1 MDASGEHPAG
11 DGTTA
16 RDGAGATPGL
26 PAGLLATTYPV
37 TVELLLAAPR
47 HRYEGR
53 PADGPA
59 PADGPELHERITV
72 RAGLGIVGDRFHG
85 HPAHRQ
91 ASVTVI
97 GAEPLEALAAEL
109 GIPLDPALTRR
120 NVVLRGVDVEALRG
134 VLFSIDTGSG
144 PVVLQGHR
152 AANPCA
158 WMDVA
163 IGPGVF
169 RGMRGRGGIRCEP
182 LTDGV
187 LTLGPGTLRAA
198 VPLG

>member
-1 MDASGEHPAG
+1 MDAS
-11 DGTTA
+11 DGTDA
-16 RDGAGATPGL
+16 APGL
-26 PAGLLATTYPV
+26 PAGLLPTAHPV
-37 TVELLLAAPR
+37 TVELLLASPR

-59 PADGPELHERITV
+59 PAAGPELPDRITV

-97 GAEPLEALAAEL
+97 GVEPLEALGREL
-109 GIPLDPALTRR
+109 GTTVDPAATRR

-134 VLFSIDTGSG
+134 ALFAIDTGDG

-158 WMDVA
+158 WMDVT
-163 IGPGVF
+163 IGPGAF
-169 RGMRGRGGIRCEP
+169 RGMRGRGGVRCEP
-182 LTDGV
+182 VSDGV
-187 LTLGPGTLRAA
+187 LALGPGLLWAA